1 MNKEKIGSFLKA
13 LRKEKN
19 LTQIQLS
26 NALGGDYSDAFISK
40 WERGESVP
48 NIQDLKR
55 LAEYYNVSVDEI
67 LNGARYEEVDLE
79 ERYFICNSNWMSRYN
94 PDDLYNKREE
104 QEVLIEAR
112 FKELLKKMVNEG
124 LSLPEDKEFDFIVN
138 HLY

>member
-67 LNGARYEEVDLE
+67 LNGARYEEV
-79 ERYFICNSNWMSRYN
+79 
-94 PDDLYNKREE
+94 
-104 QEVLIEAR
+104 
-112 FKELLKKMVNEG
+112 
-124 LSLPEDKEFDFIVN
+124 EDRKSVV
-138 HLY
+138 